1 MHAATQI
8 SETPEQI
15 FERTKARE
23 IQLSRLLVF
32 YITGGLF
39 FMLLPG
45 TFLGVWNLVFI
56 SGRRAAESIS
66 PAWIQA
72 HGQAQVLGWIG
83 CPYRKVHGNG
93 LLGFSMEAAL
103 RLVGLREAESGGGQV
118 QGSARAQKRD
128 REFSSGVHTSL
139 QWFWF

>member
-1 MHAATQI
+1 MRIEDLAYRSVDT
-8 SETPEQI
+8 
-15 FERTKARE
+15 FK
-23 IQLSRLLVF
+23 LS
-32 YITGGLF
+32 
-39 FMLLPG
+39 
-45 TFLGVWNLVFI
+45 
-56 SGRRAAESIS
+56 
-66 PAWIQA
+66 
-72 HGQAQVLGWIG
+72 

-139 QWFWF
+139 Q